1 MIKVSADQMKAID
14 RYAINVLDIPGIVLM
29 ENAALRSISNMDLSR
44 RHSFAIFCGTGNNGG
59 DGLAIARG
67 LIALGKKV
75 ITFIIGDRTKGSE
88 EFKTNYRALERL
100 GEIHWLDTIGDI
112 DLMKEKLDKVNT
124 IIDCIF
130 GTGLNR
136 QIRGMAVVVIENI
149 NESRIHT
156 ISIDVPSGINA
167 TTGESLG
174 SVVDASEIICLQY
187 MKTGLE
193 VSPYVHC
200 PITVVPIGIPD
211 FVAEKVLG

>member
-1 MIKVSADQMKAID
+1 MIKVSADQMQAID
-14 RYAINVLDIPGIVLM
+14 RYAINVLDIPSILLM
-29 ENAALRSISNMDLSR
+29 ENAALRSIANMDLRR

-88 EFKTNYRALERL
+88 EFRINYKALEHL
-100 GEIHWLDTIGDI
+100 GEIHWLDTLGDI
-112 DLMKEKLDKVNT
+112 DLMKEKLDEVNT
-124 IIDCIF
+124 IVDCLF

-136 QIRGMAVVVIENI
+136 QIRGMALVVMENI

-167 TTGESLG
+167 TTGESFG

-193 VSPYVHC
+193 QSPYVHC

-211 FVAEKVLG
+211 FVAKKVLG